1 MLIVRNHRPNAI
13 YGYIFLEFVI
23 PTCLKAEILQFA
35 KGVDE
40 QLAWKYS
47 FITVFEFLNCPPMM
61 IANDFLFIG
70 GPP

>member
-1 MLIVRNHRPNAI
+1 MVIVRNHRPNAL

-40 QLAWKYS
+40 
-47 FITVFEFLNCPPMM
+47 
-61 IANDFLFIG
+61 
-70 GPP
+70 